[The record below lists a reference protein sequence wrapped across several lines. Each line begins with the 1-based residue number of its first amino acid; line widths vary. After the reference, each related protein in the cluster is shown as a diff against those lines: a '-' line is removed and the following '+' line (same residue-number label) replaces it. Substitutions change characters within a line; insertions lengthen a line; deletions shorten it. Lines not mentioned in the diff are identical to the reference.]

1 MTLWRLHVDVA
12 DQPGRLGALAATIG
26 GCGANIVSLHVVGEP
41 TQDGAV
47 TDELLVK
54 VPPQVPVPTLV
65 EAVEAA
71 GFRINVVV
79 QADAQA
85 LADPVSTA
93 LALAHC
99 VAVDPGSAARA
110 VAALLRAELAGP
122 KESPAAHQAA
132 HHADVGTGPT
142 RVRLRRGWPFTATE
156 VSQAAALLEL
166 AGSSDGRR
174 TPPTRMS
181 VQLTDGAEVVLRA
194 ATAADAPLVAA
205 LHARC
210 SPQTRSL
217 RSLPTRPVLAAAVLQ
232 QLIGADGSTSMLAV
246 TTDGG
251 AAVGLANLIR
261 SAPETAEIAL
271 LVEDA
276 WQGRGVGTAL
286 ARNLVELAR
295 TEALTEIV
303 AVTQVGNG
311 AVTRVLRRA
320 GLRPRGRLEGG
331 ALRVRAALQPEESI
345 PPAPTQA
352 SLA

>member
-1 MTLWRLHVDVA
+1 VVSVTLWRLHVDVA

-41 TQDGAV
+41 AQDGAV

-54 VPPQVPVPTLV
+54 VPPQLSVPTLV
-65 EAVEAA
+65 DAVEAA
-71 GFRINVVV
+71 GFPVTVVV
-79 QADAQA
+79 QADAQE
-85 LADPVSTA
+85 LADPVNTA

-110 VAALLRAELAGP
+110 VAALLRAELAGGGAP
-122 KESPAAHQAA
+122 PAA
-132 HHADVGTGPT
+132 HHAEIGTGAT

-156 VSQAAALLEL
+156 ISQAAALLEL

-174 TPPTRMS
+174 LPQTRMS

-251 AAVGLANLIR
+251 AAVGVANLAR
-261 SAPETAEIAL
+261 SAPGTGEIAL
-271 LVEDA
+271 LVEDS

-286 ARNLVELAR
+286 ARKLVELAR
-295 TEALTEIV
+295 TDQLAEVV
-303 AVTQVGNG
+303 AMSQVGNG

-331 ALRVRAALQPEESI
+331 VLCVRAALQSEEPI
-345 PPAPTQA
+345 PNTPTHA
-352 SLA
+352 SHA

>member
-12 DQPGRLGALAATIG
+12 DQPGRLGALAAAIG

-47 TDELLVK
+47 TDELLVR
-54 VPPQVPVPTLV
+54 VPPRLAVPALV

-71 GFRINVVV
+71 DFRVTVVV

-110 VAALLRAELAGP
+110 VAALLRAELAGAGAP
-122 KESPAAHQAA
+122 PAA
-132 HHADVGTGPT
+132 HHAEVGTGTT

-156 VSQAAALLEL
+156 IAQASALLEL

-174 TPPTRMS
+174 LPPPRAS
-181 VQLTDGAEVVLRA
+181 VQLTDGSEVVLRA
-194 ATAADAPLVAA
+194 ATAADSPLVAA

-210 SPQTRSL
+210 SPQTRAL
-217 RSLPTRPVLAAAVLQ
+217 RSLPTRPGLAAALLQ
-232 QLIGADGSTSMLAV
+232 QLIGAGGSASVLAV

-251 AAVGLANLIR
+251 AAVGLANLITSGD
-261 SAPETAEIAL
+261 SAEVAL
-271 LVEDA
+271 LVEDS

-286 ARNLVELAR
+286 ARKLVELAR
-295 TEALTEIV
+295 ADQLTELT
-303 AVTQVGNG
+303 AVSQVGNS
-311 AVTRVLRRA
+311 ALTRVLRRA
-320 GLRPRGRLEGG
+320 GLRPRGRLVGG
-331 ALRVRAALQPEESI
+331 VLHVRASLDPEDTALGVTSEP
-345 PPAPTQA
+345 